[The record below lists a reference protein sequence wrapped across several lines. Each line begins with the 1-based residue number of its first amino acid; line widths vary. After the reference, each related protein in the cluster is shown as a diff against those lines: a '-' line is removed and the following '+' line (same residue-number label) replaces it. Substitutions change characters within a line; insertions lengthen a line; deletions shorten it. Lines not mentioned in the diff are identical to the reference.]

1 MARRRAAYM
10 VLALATIGLAL
21 GAVGSRGGALAAP
34 HTNRL
39 ARAASSGVVGQ
50 ALPVEATA
58 GSSAV
63 HHYEYVFPLGEMYV
77 YDMDNSQQLVQH
89 VTGLPDTDGVRGVMV
104 SPATHI
110 LYISHGGDG
119 AQNGNGSLL
128 AYDLLT
134 GKELWNK
141 HYPFPID
148 SGAITPDGK
157 TIYMPSGE
165 LNSSGTWN
173 VLNAANGEPI
183 GSIQGGSGAH
193 NTIVSLDG
201 KYVFLGGRASD
212 YLDVASTATGA
223 VLGRIGPLI
232 GTVRPF
238 TVNGTDTLAYTTA
251 TEFLGFQVSSIT
263 TGAVLYTV
271 PIPGFG
277 VPSGFYTKISAPS
290 HGITLTPNEKQ
301 VYVMDAPNEYVH
313 VFDVSHVPAGPP
325 TLVANIKLSS
335 LKGEYE
341 KCAYDCA
348 RDGWLQSSL
357 DGRFVYVG
365 DSGDVIDT
373 STLKI
378 VAHLAPLTET
388 REMLEIDWAN
398 GVPVATSTRYGLG
411 YVTQAAAGG
420 SQSPSVPRP
429 VISRLAVSPSS
440 FLAAGRG
447 ATIARHAKATGTV
460 VSYEDSEPAS
470 TTFTVLDPR
479 PGVRRGRTCVK
490 APAAKHA
497 KGLRTCTRYV
507 AVGHFAHRDRS
518 GRNNFRFSGRLGGR
532 KLARGPYRLQ
542 AQPVFDGQAGVL
554 RVVPFRV
561 LG

>member
-1 MARRRAAYM
+1 MGLRRAAYLL
-10 VLALATIGLAL
+10 LALATIGLAL
-21 GAVGSRGGALAAP
+21 GAAGARGGALAAP
-34 HTNRL
+34 HANRL
-39 ARAASSGVVGQ
+39 ARAAASGVAGQ

-128 AYDLLT
+128 AYDLVT

-148 SGAITPDGK
+148 SGAITADGK

-183 GSIQGGSGAH
+183 GSIQGGSGPH

-223 VLGRIGPLI
+223 VLRRIGPLI

-238 TVNGTDTLAYTTA
+238 TVNGADTLAYTTA

-271 PIPGFG
+271 PIPGFS
-277 VPSGFYTKISAPS
+277 VPSGFYTRISAPS
-290 HGITLTPNEKQ
+290 HGITLTPDEKQ
-301 VYVMDAPNEYVH
+301 VYVIDAANEYVH
-313 VFDVSHVPAGPP
+313 VFDVSRVPAGPP

-348 RDGWLQSSL
+348 RDGWLQASL

-378 VAHLAPLTET
+378 VAHLTALTET

-411 YVTQAAAGG
+411 YVTQA
-420 SQSPSVPRP
+420 QSPSTAPQVPQP
-429 VISRLAVSPSS
+429 VISGLAVSPSS
-440 FLAAGRG
+440 FVAASRG

-460 VSYEDSEPAS
+460 VRYNDSEPAS
-470 TTFTVLDPR
+470 TTFTVLAPR
-479 PGVRRGRTCVK
+479 PGVRRGRACVK
-490 APAAKHA
+490 APAGKHA
-497 KGLRTCTRYV
+497 KRPRTCTRYV

-518 GRNNFRFSGRLGGR
+518 GRNSFRFSGRMGGH

-542 AQPVFDGQAGVL
+542 AQPVFDGRVGLPDVVTFRIAG
-554 RVVPFRV
+554 
-561 LG
+561 